1 MPHLIETYA
10 LNCGLKIGEPSI
22 IEKFYPINLDKY
34 ITFHPNSK
42 YDSKS
47 YDYWQE
53 VLDIIAPPLKEM
65 GISIVQIGSKGDRPF
80 NYAQHTQGS
89 TNIGQVA
96 YILNGAQLHLGVDSF
111 PTHVA
116 SSYRKKIVCLYSNT
130 YADIVGPYWGDE
142 KDHILLEPTRTKEN
156 PRPSYS
162 AQESPKTIND
172 IKPEDIAD
180 SVFKLLGCDYRY
192 EYKTLTRGAT
202 YLSKQIESIPDS
214 VVDINKLGTDSLIV
228 RMDYHFD
235 EHILLNQIARNPCT
249 VVTDKPIDLTIFKNF
264 KKNLVQL
271 VYKIDENH
279 DPDFAESCY
288 KEGLNVLLLTELD
301 DEGIEKAKLYYMDH
315 GIINKKATVDPKD
328 VEKIKKFGLK
338 NLFYKSNKFL
348 VSEGKVY
355 PSVAAWKEKK
365 PTDKLYPQVFPIIDD
380 ESFWDRLDEYYILKK

>member
-1 MPHLIETYA
+1 MPHLVETYA

-142 KDHILLEPTRTKEN
+142 KDHILLQL
-156 PRPSYS
+156 SH
-162 AQESPKTIND
+162 
-172 IKPEDIAD
+172 
-180 SVFKLLGCDYRY
+180 LL
-192 EYKTLTRGAT
+192 
-202 YLSKQIESIPDS
+202 
-214 VVDINKLGTDSLIV
+214 
-228 RMDYHFD
+228 
-235 EHILLNQIARNPCT
+235 
-249 VVTDKPIDLTIFKNF
+249 
-264 KKNLVQL
+264 
-271 VYKIDENH
+271 
-279 DPDFAESCY
+279 
-288 KEGLNVLLLTELD
+288 
-301 DEGIEKAKLYYMDH
+301 
-315 GIINKKATVDPKD
+315 
-328 VEKIKKFGLK
+328 
-338 NLFYKSNKFL
+338 
-348 VSEGKVY
+348 
-355 PSVAAWKEKK
+355 
-365 PTDKLYPQVFPIIDD
+365 
-380 ESFWDRLDEYYILKK
+380 